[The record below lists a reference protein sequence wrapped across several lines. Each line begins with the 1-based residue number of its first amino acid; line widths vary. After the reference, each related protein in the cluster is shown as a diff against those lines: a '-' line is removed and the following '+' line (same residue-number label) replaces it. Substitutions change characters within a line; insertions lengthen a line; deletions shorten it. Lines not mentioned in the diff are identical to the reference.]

1 MLGLLKKNKKNEELN
16 IEINEE
22 KLEPTCFETNNKKL
36 KDLIAVDY
44 LDFSESPKYVAC
56 GDKYLKNFY
65 IGIMPAM
72 VDFPTFLDDLYNF
85 GNIDTS
91 IYVMPIDS
99 EVAKSELSKLRT
111 NLEIEF
117 NTAGGSINRRDDME
131 AKVIEAKRL
140 REEVR
145 DGHNK
150 IYDVL
155 IVATLYADTLRE
167 LENLASTLR
176 QVLAR
181 RDIGLKSAIYI
192 QEEAYKTNKPL
203 LKPTVDEWHTFDK
216 RSLACIFPFTTSNI
230 NHANGVPIGINVDNG
245 LPVIYDTFHP
255 SLTNYNMVVFAK
267 SGGGKSTFIKMLA
280 ARGITFDNI
289 INVCIDIEPEYRDIA
304 LTLGGVNITITHNTN
319 TIINFFDIT
328 PEKKKNKLTG
338 QLREVVDLTS
348 KINSVTAI
356 ILTMSKGFTGN
367 NDEFFNDI
375 TREIIRDCVVKV
387 YENINITDDVSSL
400 YNIDKSKKLMP
411 TLSDWYK
418 ILQEK
423 SVKNEDSTYI
433 KYYAYLLSVMKNY
446 CKITNGGFT
455 CFDGQSTVNLD
466 YDIPFIN
473 FDVSELNEETELP
486 IAQHIICDY
495 IWETLIKK
503 NDIKKT
509 SKVTKLRV
517 IIDEA
522 WRMAIMEDNKPKFPE
537 AINFLIKMFRRA
549 RKKNTSAVVIS
560 QQFNEFYNEVTKPII
575 RNSDT
580 KVFLPP
586 DDTSIDEIGDVFNL
600 SQGEVSY
607 ISKITKGEAL
617 MKCGSDSVK
626 LKVEIPDFELGFVE
640 TNQNAYANRIY
651 DKKIEEGA

>member
-1 MLGLLKKNKKNEELN
+1 MLGLLKKNKNKKNEELN

-22 KLEPTCFETNNKKL
+22 KLELTCFETNNKKL

-72 VDFPTFLDDLYNF
+72 VDFPIFLDDLYNF

-230 NHANGVPIGINVDNG
+230 NHKNGVPIGINVDNG

-348 KINSVTAI
+348 KINAVTAI

-375 TREIIRDCVVKV
+375 TREIIRDCVVKA

-400 YNIDKSKKLMP
+400 YNIDKSKKLE
-411 TLSDWYK
+411 
-418 ILQEK
+418 LQ
-423 SVKNEDSTYI
+423 I
-433 KYYAYLLSVMKNY
+433 KDALKLL
-446 CKITNGGFT
+446 
-455 CFDGQSTVNLD
+455 
-466 YDIPFIN
+466 
-473 FDVSELNEETELP
+473 
-486 IAQHIICDY
+486 
-495 IWETLIKK
+495 
-503 NDIKKT
+503 
-509 SKVTKLRV
+509 LR
-517 IIDEA
+517 
-522 WRMAIMEDNKPKFPE
+522 
-537 AINFLIKMFRRA
+537 
-549 RKKNTSAVVIS
+549 
-560 QQFNEFYNEVTKPII
+560 
-575 RNSDT
+575 
-580 KVFLPP
+580 
-586 DDTSIDEIGDVFNL
+586 
-600 SQGEVSY
+600 
-607 ISKITKGEAL
+607 
-617 MKCGSDSVK
+617 
-626 LKVEIPDFELGFVE
+626 
-640 TNQNAYANRIY
+640 
-651 DKKIEEGA
+651 